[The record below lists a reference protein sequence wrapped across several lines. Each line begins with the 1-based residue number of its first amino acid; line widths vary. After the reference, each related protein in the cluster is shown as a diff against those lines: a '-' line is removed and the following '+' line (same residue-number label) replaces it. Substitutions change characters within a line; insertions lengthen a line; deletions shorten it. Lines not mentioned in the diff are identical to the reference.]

1 MPAGASEDFL
11 FCAVEIDSLLLLLLL
26 LLEYV
31 CYGSYT
37 VVTTMIRPPMTKIPM
52 FIFPEVVEY
61 SADSR
66 TSNRGRLFVR
76 YRPLITAVHQGC
88 NDVICQSYTYALPKN
103 RMELESKSNRS
114 CISGIY
120 SCLIQPRLSAKH
132 GPTAFVAQ
140 ISPFPFNAALSRI
153 K

>member
-1 MPAGASEDFL
+1 MPAGASEDFS
-11 FCAVEIDSLLLLLLL
+11 FCAVEIDSLLLLL

-76 YRPLITAVHQGC
+76 YRPLQPFTKDATTSFAKATHM
-88 NDVICQSYTYALPKN
+88 
-103 RMELESKSNRS
+103 R
-114 CISGIY
+114 
-120 SCLIQPRLSAKH
+120 CLKIVWNSSQ
-132 GPTAFVAQ
+132 
-140 ISPFPFNAALSRI
+140 SRI
-153 K
+153 AVVLAAYIVASFSLVYLPSTVPQLS